1 MSDEDV
7 KKHIMSSDDWGIS
20 KFILSNLS
28 TIVKQ
33 FHFIAHEN
41 LSNSGDEVDGRQ
53 LTPTN
58 HWSLFLTINISSV
71 RVEVIPNQPGEPGM
85 LVVESNAFIND
96 NVKTVSMDA
105 PEGITVADVFN
116 LIIQKKRDH
125 YILAPVGEGCRFWL
139 YTIAGDFA
147 GANFISS
154 ANALEVQSAL
164 VMYWPTPKGTAGIA
178 RPMAEG
184 RFPRLGD

>member
-7 KKHIMSSDDWGIS
+7 KKHITSSDDWGIS

-41 LSNSGDEVDGRQ
+41 LSNSGDEVNGRQ

-58 HWSLFLTINISSV
+58 HWSLFLTLSTINISSV

-105 PEGITVADVFN
+105 HKGITVADVF
-116 LIIQKKRDH
+116 DSH
-125 YILAPVGEGCRFWL
+125 YSEKERSLHPCTCRRGMSL
-139 YTIAGDFA
+139 
-147 GANFISS
+147 
-154 ANALEVQSAL
+154 L
-164 VMYWPTPKGTAGIA
+164 VVYYCRGLCWCQFHQLSQ
-178 RPMAEG
+178 RS
-184 RFPRLGD
+184 